1 MTGKNAAL
9 TLFMALLAVAGAAQA
24 ASAPPQVK
32 AAQGAGR
39 VVFNLMYP
47 LIAVPETTLVPS
59 QVKYTM
65 SSPPQHLEVSGA
77 PANMIV
83 RLTQDSVTVETRGVT
98 PRQYPLRI
106 TGYWGNDKHAVEL
119 LVSVYA
125 STSAGQA
132 QVPPILNT
140 QPVTGTVPLAVP
152 KPAATAAA
160 PVAAQSPAPAQ
171 PPVRVVPIPTDSTI
185 PTSTV
190 PAPAPAKVA
199 PTGTASGPTSVS
211 KTAPVTTAPAPA
223 MPEIPQVS
231 PAPAP
236 AAAQASSV
244 QPAVQVA
251 PAPTASVQPAI
262 PAPRP
267 TAAQSTS
274 APSGS
279 SQASSSQPTSPEPSS
294 GGRSPFRVELPRI
307 VQASH
312 DGRTATERLTV
323 WGGMA
328 TERGVLAGLNVA
340 FSVPMWQLNS
350 LNVALRGSAELYPG
364 RGIGTPSL
372 GADLLVSRAGS
383 QLYFGPSTALAFGGG
398 SSWALGGL
406 VGYGSRMNDTL
417 GYYLEGRA
425 RYARLGGQNTLS
437 PGFKVGVTYQLS
449 R

>member
-1 MTGKNAAL
+1 MIGKNAAL
-9 TLFMALLAVAGAAQA
+9 TLFIALLAVSGAAQK
-24 ASAPPQVK
+24 SSTPAPKSPQT
-32 AAQGAGR
+32 QGR

-65 SSPPQHLEVSGA
+65 STPPQHLEVSGA

-98 PRQYPLRI
+98 PGQYPLRI

-125 STSAGQA
+125 STSTGQV

-140 QPVTGTVPLAVP
+140 QPVSGTMPVAVP
-152 KPAATAAA
+152 KPVANAAA
-160 PVAAQSPAPAQ
+160 PAAAQSPAPVQ
-171 PPVRVVPIPTDSTI
+171 PPVRVVPITTDATI
-185 PTSTV
+185 
-190 PAPAPAKVA
+190 
-199 PTGTASGPTSVS
+199 PTGTASPSTSVP
-211 KTAPVTTAPAPA
+211 KTAPVTTVPAPA

-231 PAPAP
+231 PAPAQVAPVVPVAVQSAPRP
-236 AAAQASSV
+236 AAAQ
-244 QPAVQVA
+244 
-251 PAPTASVQPAI
+251 
-262 PAPRP
+262 P
-267 TAAQSTS
+267 TAAQPT
-274 APSGS
+274 P
-279 SQASSSQPTSPEPSS
+279 ASSSTSQPSS
-294 GGRSPFRVELPRI
+294 GNRSPFRVELPRI
-307 VQASH
+307 VQAAR

-406 VGYGSRMNDTL
+406 VGYGNRMNDTL